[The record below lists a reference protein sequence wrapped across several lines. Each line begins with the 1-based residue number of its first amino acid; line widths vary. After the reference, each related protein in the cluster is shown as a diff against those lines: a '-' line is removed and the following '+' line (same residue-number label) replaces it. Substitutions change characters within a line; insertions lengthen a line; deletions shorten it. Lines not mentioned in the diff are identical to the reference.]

1 MTRPTPEQ
9 IKEARRLLSEP
20 VEQWNNA
27 GRNGLPVLSH
37 HDMEALEIL
46 LAATEPHPEPTAE
59 DIAKVYHRYWLTLY
73 DAPHPLNRPWDEVD
87 QWWKADEI
95 RKAKEGLRNGLPTVY
110 LILRDLLRA
119 AGTPEGK

>member
-9 IKEARRLLSEP
+9 IKDARTLLMSGGAED
-20 VEQWNNA
+20 WS
-27 GRNGLPVLSH
+27 GRTILDDVGL
-37 HDMEALEIL
+37 DAIRTL
-46 LAATEPHPEPTAE
+46 LAATEPHPEPTAK
-59 DIAKVYHRYWLTLY
+59 DIAKAYHRYRLPLY

-95 RKAKEGLRNGLPTVY
+95 RKAKEGLCNGLPSVY